1 MNDDRRKML
10 TEYIG
15 EVWVEHDNPSQQIYV
30 GKVCIDKST
39 LSNRTFSTRD
49 DMMDL
54 YQAIEKAGKWR
65 NFLNWVFNDL
75 EEPDRGDSYYSTASI
90 AWLFCLCK
98 RWVTWDLSGEG
109 YEDRC
114 KMVSEFWKEANHE

>member
-1 MNDDRRKML
+1 MTLRKHQRDTDDIF
-10 TEYIG
+10 T
-15 EVWVEHDNPSQQIYV
+15 
-30 GKVCIDKST
+30 
-39 LSNRTFSTRD
+39 TRD

-54 YQAIEKAGKWR
+54 YQAIEKAGKWI

-90 AWLFCLCK
+90 AWLLC
-98 RWVTWDLSGEG
+98 LSGEG

-114 KMVSEFWKEANHE
+114 KMVAEFLEKE